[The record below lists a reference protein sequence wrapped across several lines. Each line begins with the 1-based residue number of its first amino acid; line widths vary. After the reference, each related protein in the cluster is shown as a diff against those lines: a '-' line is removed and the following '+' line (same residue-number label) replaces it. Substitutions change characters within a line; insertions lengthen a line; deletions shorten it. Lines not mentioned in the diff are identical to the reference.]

1 MSPTIARRRNPAEQ
15 AEEMRDQNMY
25 TPAADIAEDKDGLLL
40 MLDVPGVTAD
50 GGDINFERGRLTV
63 HAAAKPRN
71 AGEKAEF
78 LLQEYGVGDFRRA
91 FELGN
96 GVDADNITASLSDG
110 VLTIRLPKSPDL
122 LPRKIAV
129 QAGK

>member
-1 MSPTIARRRNPAEQ
+1 MSPTITRRRNPAEQ
-15 AEEMRDQNMY
+15 AEEMRDQNIY
-25 TPAADIAEDKDGLLL
+25 TPIADIAEDAGGLVL

-50 GGDINFERGRLTV
+50 GVDINFERGRLTI
-63 HAAAKPRN
+63 HATAKPRS

-91 FELGN
+91 FELGDAL
-96 GVDADNITASLSDG
+96 DADNISASLADG

-122 LPRKIAV
+122 LPRKITV
-129 QAGK
+129 QSAN